1 MQLKRWIPS
10 RDTPDTVIASNTVEE
25 VLDALEEKHEVVNGQ
40 LQDLL
45 RHMDAAHPDE
55 LLDRVLAVDKEM
67 RKYRRFFSI
76 LKSHLLQGADGQ
88 RLSGGTC

>member
-1 MQLKRWIPS
+1 MQLTRWIPS
-10 RDTPDTVIASNTVEE
+10 RDTPHTVIASNTVEE

-67 RKYRRFFSI
+67 RKYRRFFTI
-76 LKSHLLQGADGQ
+76 LKDHLLQGADRHG
-88 RLSGGTC
+88 LSGGAC